1 MTTTTYTP
9 KNLIATDYPLM
20 TEPEIIKSGQVLSA
34 GALLGR
40 ETATGKLVLSASAA
54 EDGTEQPVG
63 VLVSDVDTTDGD
75 VEGPVYKS
83 GAFLYSGLTV
93 GLGWDKP
100 SLRKAFDLGPLF
112 AV

>member
-9 KNLIATDYPLM
+9 KNLIASDYPLM
-20 TEPEIIKSGQVLSA
+20 TEPEIIKSGQVLTA

-40 ETATGKLVLSASAA
+40 ETATGKLVLSVKAA
-54 EDGTEQPVG
+54 ADGTENPVG
-63 VLVSDVDTTDGD
+63 VLATDMDTTGGD

-83 GAFLYSGLTV
+83 GVFHYSGLSV
-93 GLGWDKP
+93 GAGWDVS
-100 SLRKAFDLGPLF
+100 SLRVSFDLSPLF